1 MQLLSPCRGHWK
13 VSSAVKSPD
22 RWRWEMQR
30 TTPAWVSISSRWSV
44 ISHIWMYSL
53 YIKSFHGGLSLLSLL
68 SLSKRFVKR
77 NLICRAF
84 CRCSWFLRHFTFC
97 RGASGFMNCIPFS
110 NWAYSSLQEQLHSQ
124 KDTTANTTTM
134 NNHNRVF
141 GQICLRTFRE
151 KEYIDQNW
159 PI

>member
-1 MQLLSPCRGHWK
+1 MQVRNAEDNPSMSFHF
-13 VSSAVKSPD
+13 
-22 RWRWEMQR
+22 
-30 TTPAWVSISSRWSV
+30 ISL
-44 ISHIWMYSL
+44 ISHQSYMNVFTIYQKFSWWPL
-53 YIKSFHGGLSLLSLL
+53 IVVTVIT
-68 SLSKRFVKR
+68 VKEACEK

-141 GQICLRTFRE
+141 GQICLCTFKE

-159 PI
+159 PIWNQCYIQFVSRCNQRE